1 MKKFILIIILTTL
14 TASFTSNIY
23 AEEIR
28 SRFGFYLTVPPN
40 FYVLQNKNVDD
51 FLKKYKD
58 SEFDKDAFSDMIAG
72 VSKQNLKVD
81 IFYPTRVRN
90 PENHSIN
97 VNAQKG
103 DIKEITSSFSMKE
116 LCPPYKEEYSKI
128 FKKNIKQY
136 SCELTNKFSP
146 KFDPAIFLYHD
157 GLSGYLVQYQIQTGA
172 GFTTFTAAC
181 DSYKTCTLMKN
192 WMSQMIESIR
202 EPS

>member
-1 MKKFILIIILTTL
+1 MYFGPLISYHQLAKI
-14 TASFTSNIY
+14 
-23 AEEIR
+23 
-28 SRFGFYLTVPPN
+28 
-40 FYVLQNKNVDD
+40 
-51 FLKKYKD
+51 
-58 SEFDKDAFSDMIAG
+58 
-72 VSKQNLKVD
+72 
-81 IFYPTRVRN
+81 
-90 PENHSIN
+90 
-97 VNAQKG
+97 G

-192 WMSQMIESIR
+192 WMSLAVFSLRQMSHR
-202 EPS
+202 EYLNLLSMFGSLMVSDQKD